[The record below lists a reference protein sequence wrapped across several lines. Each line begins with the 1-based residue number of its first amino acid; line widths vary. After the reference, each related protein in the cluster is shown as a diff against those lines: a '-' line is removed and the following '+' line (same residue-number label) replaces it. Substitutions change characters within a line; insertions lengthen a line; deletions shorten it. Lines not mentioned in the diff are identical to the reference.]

1 MRLAPPHPHP
11 SRPEAERRAPVV
23 WFPIM
28 ANASIGDVLREGL
41 RELRGEVGKMATAAD
56 LAAMRSEV
64 EPLGR
69 ETRPEWEYLH
79 RDLPAAVAAAVV
91 EAVGPQLRDLRK
103 DVDDLKR
110 CRLTTTPARRR
121 KGTLHEA
128 ATVRRRTDGV
138 RFGSAHES
146 PAATPVWHR
155 SEARHRRGPV
165 GACSAREAVIRQPL
179 LTPSTPAKCPREVPR
194 EVPQRRAH
202 E

>member
-11 SRPEAERRAPVV
+11 SLPEAERRAPVV

-28 ANASIGDVLREGL
+28 ANDSIGDVL

-64 EPLGR
+64 ETLGR
-69 ETRPEWEYLH
+69 ETRREWEYLH

-110 CRLTTTPARRR
+110 A
-121 KGTLHEA
+121 G
-128 ATVRRRTDGV
+128 
-138 RFGSAHES
+138 
-146 PAATPVWHR
+146 
-155 SEARHRRGPV
+155 
-165 GACSAREAVIRQPL
+165 
-179 LTPSTPAKCPREVPR
+179 
-194 EVPQRRAH
+194 
-202 E
+202 